1 MGGIITIRVKK
12 EVNQSQLTKL
22 WNQDKTYEKPSDSLK
37 SLSDKISK
45 YFTLIIIAIA
55 TAGMGFWMLK
65 GEMHTAI
72 FVFTAVLIVACPC
85 ALALSIPF
93 TFGNTMRIFGKAGL
107 YIKNTDVIEKLSHV
121 STIVFDKTG
130 TLTKPNEN
138 KIIFTGKELSQI
150 EINALYSLAKQ
161 STHPLSTAIVN
172 HFSDAKYI
180 SPEHF
185 VEVSGRGIF
194 GKVNGFEISLGSEEY
209 VTNSE
214 NRAQQKSSVVFVSFN
229 GKTAGFFTVS
239 NQYREGFEKVLVSL
253 KKDFKIYLVSGDN
266 NSETKN
272 LTRYFD
278 EDKLFFNQKPGDK
291 ADFIRNLQN
300 QNHTVLMTGDV
311 LNDAGALMQSDVALT
326 IANKVYHFS
335 PASDAVLESNKFGKL
350 ARFIQ
355 FTKTS
360 LRIVKLSFTISFLYN
375 IIGIS
380 FAVTGNLSPIVAA
393 ILMPIS
399 SVSVVAFATF
409 ATRFMGKIKL

>member
-1 MGGIITIRVKK
+1 
-12 EVNQSQLTKL
+12 
-22 WNQDKTYEKPSDSLK
+22 
-37 SLSDKISK
+37 
-45 YFTLIIIAIA
+45 
-55 TAGMGFWMLK
+55 
-65 GEMHTAI
+65 
-72 FVFTAVLIVACPC
+72 
-85 ALALSIPF
+85 
-93 TFGNTMRIFGKAGL
+93 
-107 YIKNTDVIEKLSHV
+107 
-121 STIVFDKTG
+121 
-130 TLTKPNEN
+130 
-138 KIIFTGKELSQI
+138 
-150 EINALYSLAKQ
+150 
-161 STHPLSTAIVN
+161 
-172 HFSDAKYI
+172 
-180 SPEHF
+180 
-185 VEVSGRGIF
+185 
-194 GKVNGFEISLGSEEY
+194 
-209 VTNSE
+209 
-214 NRAQQKSSVVFVSFN
+214 VSFN

-239 NQYREGFEKVLVSL
+239 NQYREGFEKVLLSL

-300 QNHTVLMTGDV
+300 QNHTVLMTGDG